1 MLQAIDIQVD
11 QVDAFDKEDNECA
24 IVPYADRSI
33 EYSMDEASTRLKTIN
48 SHVEAAFS
56 FPCVSLE

>member
-1 MLQAIDIQVD
+1 MLDAIDIQVD
-11 QVDAFDKEDNECA
+11 AIDKVDNECA

-56 FPCVSLE
+56 FPCVYVSLE